1 MHGFDGNQQ
10 VAAADT
16 SLNSLSLINNPKIA
30 AASGGGNYEMDQSP
44 GNMTIQMQKLV
55 NTKKP
60 PIKSKLSGSIKQ
72 IS

>member
-1 MHGFDGNQQ
+1 MHGFNGSQQ

-30 AASGGGNYEMDQSP
+30 AASGAGNYEMDQSP